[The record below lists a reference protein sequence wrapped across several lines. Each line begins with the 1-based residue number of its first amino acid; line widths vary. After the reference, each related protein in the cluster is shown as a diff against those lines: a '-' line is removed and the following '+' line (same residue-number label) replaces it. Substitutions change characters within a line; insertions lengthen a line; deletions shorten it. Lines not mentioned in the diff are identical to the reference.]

1 MGKSTFFT
9 GQPIFNQILSLIPRS
24 LVTQISKKYQGDR
37 YCKKFRSYDHLVTML
52 YCTFHQC
59 SSLREVITGMQ
70 ASVLR
75 LFHLGLTATPRRST
89 LGDANLRRP
98 ADFFQD
104 LYHELYHRHY
114 GHLPD
119 SLKGKKLID
128 KIYIIDSTTVS
139 FFSSIMQSTGSYGL
153 TGKKKGGIKAHVLVR
168 AKDNVPGFVRLTK
181 GKVND
186 KTFMS
191 SITLPKG
198 SIVVMDKAYVNYKQ
212 FQDWTNKEV
221 SWVTRLN
228 AVAVYE
234 LVTEREL
241 STAQINQ
248 GVESD
253 YEIALGNPKT
263 KSINPIQRVRLI
275 TYRDPVSKKQ
285 FKFLTNNFTYCA
297 ATIANI
303 YRKRWQIELLFKRIK
318 QNFQLHSFLGDNENA
333 IRIQLW
339 CTLIADLLLKVIKDQ
354 VDKKKK
360 WSMSNLAGLVRLHLG
375 TYINLYA
382 FLAAPEK
389 ALLNYQDPIDNRQ
402 LSMFSNQP
410 RGA

>member
-1 MGKSTFFT
+1 M
-9 GQPIFNQILSLIPRS
+9 
-24 LVTQISKKYQGDR
+24 
-37 YCKKFRSYDHLVTML
+37 
-52 YCTFHQC
+52 
-59 SSLREVITGMQ
+59 
-70 ASVLR
+70 
-75 LFHLGLTATPRRST
+75 
-89 LGDANLRRP
+89 
-98 ADFFQD
+98 
-104 LYHELYHRHY
+104 
-114 GHLPD
+114 
-119 SLKGKKLID
+119 
-128 KIYIIDSTTVS
+128 
-139 FFSSIMQSTGSYGL
+139 
-153 TGKKKGGIKAHVLVR
+153 R
-168 AKDNVPGFVRLTK
+168 AKDNVPAFVRLTN

-186 KTFMS
+186 KTFMLS
-191 SITLPKG
+191 VTLPKG

-212 FQDWTNKEV
+212 FLDWTRKEV
-221 SWVTRLN
+221 SWVTRIN
-228 AVAVYE
+228 ASAVYE

-241 STAQINQ
+241 STAQIKQ
-248 GVESD
+248 GVVSD

-263 KSINPIQRVRLI
+263 KSINPIQRARI
-275 TYRDPVSKKQ
+275 INYRDPVSKKQ
-285 FKFLTNNFTYCA
+285 FQFLTNNFTYCA

-354 VDKKKK
+354 VHKKRK

-389 ALLNYQDPIDNRQ
+389 ALLNYQDPVDKRQ
-402 LSMFSNQP
+402 LSMFPNQA